1 MLHVYAGELEP
12 GNAYTQPYPSLPD
25 AAEKQRALAD
35 ERMTFKVQ
43 PFNPIASRLT
53 SGYAQ
58 SEDYELRVADIE
70 GVRRALIVADSMRA
84 AGVQASDVG
93 AAIARHEITDPYTGD
108 PLGWDPA
115 SLAVVPRRLA
125 KGRGEDTELAY

>member
-1 MLHVYAGELEP
+1 MGD
-12 GNAYTQPYPSLPD
+12 AYTHSYGSLPD
-25 AAEKQRALAD
+25 AAEKQRTFAD
-35 ERMTFKVQ
+35 ERLTFNVQ
-43 PFNPIASRLT
+43 PYNPIASRLT

-58 SEDYELRVADIE
+58 SEDYGLRVADIE

-84 AGVQASDVG
+84 AGVDASDVS
-93 AAIARHEITDPYTGD
+93 AAIAMHEITDPYTGD

-125 KGRGEDTELAY
+125 EGRGEDTEIQL